1 MGGKWTSAEFKEF
14 YNHSRNASWEFMPE
28 SDLPRGRRLHK
39 LVWVYKVKRDGT
51 AKARLCV
58 QGCTMVLGEDFDQV
72 FAHTLRT
79 SSVRALFAYAARFGC
94 KVRSVDWVA
103 AYLQGEL
110 LEGEVVYCHM
120 PIGYTQ
126 TDKNGR
132 PYILKIV
139 KPIYGIPQAGR

>member
-1 MGGKWTSAEFKEF
+1 M
-14 YNHSRNASWEFMPE
+14 
-28 SDLPRGRRLHK
+28 
-39 LVWVYKVKRDGT
+39 
-51 AKARLCV
+51 
-58 QGCTMVLGEDFDQV
+58 

-120 PIGYTQ
+120 PAGYTQ
-126 TDKNGR
+126 PDKDGR
-132 PYILKIV
+132 PHILKIV
-139 KPIYGIPQAGR
+139 KPIYGIPQAGRRFQRSIYPWLRSQGFCQLDDSDSSVWVSGDQVIR

>member
-1 MGGKWTSAEFKEF
+1 MVQPKPD
-14 YNHSRNASWEFMPE
+14 YAS
-28 SDLPRGRRLHK
+28 RLHHG
-39 LVWVYKVKRDGT
+39 VK
-51 AKARLCV
+51 AV
-58 QGCTMVLGEDFDQV
+58 GEDFDQV

-110 LEGEVVYCHM
+110 LEGEGVYCHM
-120 PIGYTQ
+120 PIGYIQ
-126 TDKNGR
+126 TDQNGR

-139 KPIYGIPQAGR
+139 KSTT